1 MVVHDY
7 MERSVEECQFDT
19 KFNRIDVEDITSQAQ
34 WTDIQL
40 HPERERGMRRPIR
53 CLIDQ

>member
-7 MERSVEECQFDT
+7 MERSVEDCQFDT

-40 HPERERGMRRPIR
+40 HHERERGTRHPIR